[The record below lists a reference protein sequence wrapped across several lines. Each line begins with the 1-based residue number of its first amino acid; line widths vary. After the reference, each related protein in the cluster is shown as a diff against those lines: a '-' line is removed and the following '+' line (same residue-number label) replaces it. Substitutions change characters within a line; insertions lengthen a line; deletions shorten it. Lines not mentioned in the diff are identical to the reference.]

1 MNSHEN
7 NRVVISP
14 QLLVSH
20 PLGDWLY
27 KLFMHQACVYE
38 NKKQYDKSNGV
49 LTGVI
54 RDAFNNGVIDQS
66 LKNAIEKF
74 QVKLNNKQRYIAY
87 YIRKNIHNSYDA
99 MTTSPVESMNSQI
112 KHRIKASSLNNTSR
126 SLMMITEGTDDRI
139 AAIDKTAQREL
150 QLTIINSKLP
160 IKNLFHRKCVF
171 LLHHQ
176 FDGRKQQCCVMHSDS
191 SWIVWKFENQPPYFE
206 NDEFNLSSLFP
217 MFANVYKVYVTK
229 KGCQSFLKCDCL
241 LYERSGVP
249 CSHILQI
256 TDHIE
261 ESMIKVQH
269 LKVYHV
275 HYGVP
280 DSDMSEQLMKATSLQ
295 IINEDMGVPVSD
307 ICLENALH
315 PNESR

>member
-14 QLLVSH
+14 QQLGSL

-176 FDGRKQQCCVMHSDS
+176 FDGRKKQRCVMHSDS
-191 SWIVWKFENQPPYFE
+191 SWIVWNFEYQPPYFTDSGPIVGFRGKEAYEVSEYAIIQFGNNQFVQYE
-206 NDEFNLSSLFP
+206 N
-217 MFANVYKVYVTK
+217 V
-229 KGCQSFLKCDCL
+229 
-241 LYERSGVP
+241 
-249 CSHILQI
+249 
-256 TDHIE
+256 
-261 ESMIKVQH
+261 
-269 LKVYHV
+269 
-275 HYGVP
+275 
-280 DSDMSEQLMKATSLQ
+280 
-295 IINEDMGVPVSD
+295 
-307 ICLENALH
+307 
-315 PNESR
+315 

>member
-1 MNSHEN
+1 
-7 NRVVISP
+7 
-14 QLLVSH
+14 
-20 PLGDWLY
+20 
-27 KLFMHQACVYE
+27 MHQECVFE
-38 NKKQYDKSNGV
+38 NKEQYNKSNAV

-54 RDAFNNGVIDQS
+54 RDAFNNGVIDEF

-87 YIRKNIHNSYDA
+87 YIRKNIPNSYDA

-139 AAIDKTAQREL
+139 AAIDKTAEREL

-171 LLHHQ
+171 WLHHQ
-176 FDGRKQQCCVMHSDS
+176 FDVQKKQCCVMQSNS
-191 SWIVWKFENQPPYFE
+191 SWIVWDFEYQHPYFE
-206 NDEFNLSSLFP
+206 NDEFNLASIFP
-217 MFANVYKVYVTK
+217 IFANVYKVYVTK

-241 LYERSGVP
+241 LYERTGVP
-249 CSHILQI
+249 CSHILKI

-269 LKVYHV
+269 LKVFNV
-275 HYGVP
+275 HYGQP
-280 DSDMSEQLMKATSLQ
+280 DSDMSQQLMKAMSLQ
-295 IINEDMGVPVSD
+295 IIDEDMGVPVSD
-307 ICLENALH
+307 ICLEKALH

>member
-1 MNSHEN
+1 
-7 NRVVISP
+7 
-14 QLLVSH
+14 
-20 PLGDWLY
+20 
-27 KLFMHQACVYE
+27 MHQACVYE
-38 NKKQYDKSNGV
+38 NKEQYNKSNAV

-176 FDGRKQQCCVMHSDS
+176 FDGWKNNAVLCTQIQAGLSGTLKTNLPILKMTNSICPVYFPCLRMCIRYMSPRK
-191 SWIVWKFENQPPYFE
+191 
-206 NDEFNLSSLFP
+206 
-217 MFANVYKVYVTK
+217 
-229 KGCQSFLKCDCL
+229 
-241 LYERSGVP
+241 GV
-249 CSHILQI
+249 
-256 TDHIE
+256 
-261 ESMIKVQH
+261 
-269 LKVYHV
+269 
-275 HYGVP
+275 
-280 DSDMSEQLMKATSLQ
+280 KAS
-295 IINEDMGVPVSD
+295 
-307 ICLENALH
+307 
-315 PNESR
+315 